1 MRIFPIAALAVLAY
15 LLPELAWAGA
25 WTLDRG
31 QVQII
36 SGTTFSRASRRFD
49 NAGKPSQQV
58 AFDKLLVQ
66 NSFEYSLTNAVTLYV
81 APEYV
86 TAQSAGE
93 GQAAIRAHSAAVEA
107 GVRILLLTRI
117 GMFSIQGSGKSAGA
131 FDMSVSA
138 YKASGSQAELR
149 LLYGRN
155 YKLLGLD
162 GFADLQVAERWIRRP
177 RPNEMA
183 IDATLGLW
191 LSPKTLAMFKSY
203 NIVSGGGGQAP
214 YTFYRMHK
222 LELSVV
228 RRITK
233 RWSLQI
239 GAFVSPLGQNIV
251 AEQGIGTALWYRF

>member
-1 MRIFPIAALAVLAY
+1 MRLLATAVSVL
-15 LLPELAWAGA
+15 LVGFFREDAWAGA

-31 QVQII
+31 QMQVI
-36 SGTTFSRASRRFD
+36 SGATFSRASRRFD
-49 NAGKPSQQV
+49 NTSRPSQKV
-58 AFDKLLVQ
+58 AFDKLFVQ
-66 NSFEYSLTNAVTLYV
+66 NSFEYGLTNAVTLYA

-86 TAQSAGE
+86 MAQSAGK
-93 GQAAIRAHSAAVEA
+93 GQATISASSAAVEA
-107 GVRILLLTRI
+107 GIRILLLTRI

-138 YKASGSQAELR
+138 YKASGSQVELR
-149 LLYGRN
+149 LLYGGN
-155 YKLLGLD
+155 YKLLGLN

-177 RPNEMA
+177 RPNEVA

-191 LSPKTLAMFKSY
+191 LTPKTLAMFKSY
-203 NIVSGGGGQAP
+203 NIVSGGGGQPP

-233 RWSLQI
+233 RWSFQI
-239 GAFVSPLGQNIV
+239 GAFTSPLGQNIV

>member
-1 MRIFPIAALAVLAY
+1 MRLLLTAALAVLIGCFQE
-15 LLPELAWAGA
+15 PAWAGA

-31 QVQII
+31 QVQVI
-36 SGTTFSRASRRFD
+36 SGATFSRASRRFD
-49 NAGKPSQQV
+49 GTGKPSQQV
-58 AFDKLLVQ
+58 VFNKLFVQ
-66 NSFEYSLTNAVTLYV
+66 NSFEYGLTNAVTLYV
-81 APEYV
+81 APEFV

-93 GQAAIRAHSAAVEA
+93 GQATIRARSAAVEA

-138 YKASGSQAELR
+138 TKASGSQAELR
-149 LLYGRN
+149 VLYGRN

-162 GFADLQVAERWIRRP
+162 GFTDLQVAERWIRRP
-177 RPNEMA
+177 RPNEMT
-183 IDATLGLW
+183 IDATIGLW
-191 LSPKTLAMFKSY
+191 LTPKTLAMFKSY

-228 RRITK
+228 RRITSK
-233 RWSLQI
+233 WSLQI
-239 GAFVSPLGQNIV
+239 GAFASPLGQNIV
-251 AEQGIGTALWYRF
+251 AEQGIGSALWYRF

>member
-1 MRIFPIAALAVLAY
+1 MRLVPTAVLV
-15 LLPELAWAGA
+15 LLVGFFQEHAWAGA

-31 QVQII
+31 QVQVI
-36 SGTTFSRASRRFD
+36 SGATYSRASRRFD
-49 NAGKPSQQV
+49 NTGKPSQQV
-58 AFDKLLVQ
+58 AFDKLFVQ
-66 NSFEYSLTNAVTLYV
+66 SCFEYGLTNAVTLFA

-86 TAQSAGE
+86 MAQSGGE
-93 GQAAIRAHSAAVEA
+93 GQATIRARSAAVEA

-138 YKASGSQAELR
+138 YKASGSQAEIR

-155 YKLLGLD
+155 YKFLGLD
-162 GFADLQVAERWIRRP
+162 GFTDLQVAERWIKRP
-177 RPNEMA
+177 RPNEMT
-183 IDATLGLW
+183 IDATMGLW
-191 LSPKTLAMFKSY
+191 FTRTTLAMFKSY

-228 RRITK
+228 RQITSK
-233 RWSLQI
+233 WSFQV
-239 GAFVSPLGQNIV
+239 GAFASPLGQNIV
-251 AEQGIGTALWYRF
+251 AERGVGSALWYRF

>member
-1 MRIFPIAALAVLAY
+1 MRILPAAAFVLVAGFFQQQ
-15 LLPELAWAGA
+15 AWAGA
-25 WTLDRG
+25 WTLDHG
-31 QVQII
+31 QAQVI
-36 SGTTFSRASRRFD
+36 SGATFSKASRRFD
-49 NAGKPSQQV
+49 GTGKPSQQV
-58 AFDKLLVQ
+58 TFDKLLVQ
-66 NSFEYSLTNAVTLYV
+66 NSFEYGLTNAVTLFV

-86 TAQSAGE
+86 MAQSAGE
-93 GQAAIRAHSAAVEA
+93 GQTTIHARSAAVEA
-107 GVRILLLTRI
+107 GIRILLLTRI

-138 YKASGSQAELR
+138 YKASGSQLELR

-177 RPNEMA
+177 RPNEVA

-191 LSPKTLAMFKSY
+191 LTPMTLAMFKSY
-203 NIVSGGGGQAP
+203 NIVSGGGVQAP

-233 RWSLQI
+233 RWSFQI
-239 GAFVSPLGQNIV
+239 GAFTAPLGQNIV
-251 AEQGIGTALWYRF
+251 AEQGIGTALWYRL